1 MKKLFRITIW
11 LVAIFIVASVV
22 MIIISP
28 YGKHEGFSQ
37 KVVKTTIEIDKPLEE
52 VYKYLGNSANASKWS
67 VYVDHITPMNS
78 DSFPDGAVGSR
89 RRVFCNADEK
99 GRRWDE
105 LISENVLN
113 EKRELELYN
122 YHDFPM
128 TANNLATGQKYEA
141 ISENKTLLTFSV
153 YFKNHEPSWIEQYK
167 MYLGSFWIKDIFDK
181 NMKNIKMYVEKGN

>member
-1 MKKLFRITIW
+1 MKKLFKIVIW

-37 KVVKTTIEIDKPLEE
+37 KVVKTTIEIDKPIEE
-52 VYKYLGNSANASKWS
+52 VYKYLGNSANASNWS
-67 VYVDHITPMNS
+67 VYVDHITPLNS

-89 RRVFCNADEK
+89 RRVFCNENEE

-105 LISENVLN
+105 LISENVKH

-153 YFKNHEPSWIEQYK
+153 YFKNYEPSWIELYK

-181 NMKNIKMYVEKGN
+181 NMKNIKMYVEKGE